1 MTWAIT
7 AVKIAAPYI
16 AAGSQVIGAFQTL
29 QAGRAQSEMY
39 KLQAKQMQLKAARD
53 RLQYEQQA
61 NMVFERVLM
70 TNATAAARGY
80 AGGVQGLSG
89 SAKLIQ
95 QRNEKVGGRDIEI
108 LQEGSRSAKSFGDV
122 ESAMLRSAAD
132 QAITGSYFDA
142 IGKIGTAAYMYNQLA
157 PGSAPSGTVS
167 GGSGFAINYNDPF
180 MGTGVK
186 LPRYE

>member
-7 AVKIAAPYI
+7 AIKIAAPYI
-16 AAGSQVIGAFQTL
+16 AAGSQVVGAFQTL

-39 KLQAKQMQLKAARD
+39 KLQAKQMELKGMRD

-70 TNATAAARGY
+70 TNAAAAARGY

-95 QRNEKVGGRDIEI
+95 QRNEKVGGRDIAI
-108 LQEGSRSAKSFGDV
+108 LQEGSRSAQSFADV
-122 ESAMLRSAAD
+122 ESSMLRNAAD

-167 GGSGFAINYNDPF
+167 GGSGFAINYNDPY
-180 MGTGVK
+180 MGSGVK
-186 LPRYE
+186 LPRVK

>member
-1 MTWAIT
+1 MAQFVA

-16 AAGSQVIGAFQTL
+16 AAGSQVLSAFQTL
-29 QAGRAQSEMY
+29 QAGQAQSEMY
-39 KLQAKQMQLKAARD
+39 KLQAKQTQLKAARD

-61 NMVFERVLM
+61 NQVFERVLM
-70 TNATAAARGY
+70 TNAAAAARGY

-95 QRNEKVGGRDIEI
+95 QRNEKVAGRDIEI

-122 ESAMLRSAAD
+122 ESTMLRSAAD
-132 QAITGSYFDA
+132 QAVTGSYFDA

-186 LPRYE
+186 LPRVK

>member
-1 MTWAIT
+1 MAEFI
-7 AVKIAAPYI
+7 ALAKIAAPYI
-16 AAGSQVIGAFQTL
+16 ATGSQVIGAFQTL
-29 QAGRAQSEMY
+29 QAGAAQSSMY
-39 KLQAKQMQLKAARD
+39 QLQAKQAELKAARD

-61 NMVFERVLM
+61 NMVFEKILM

-95 QRNEKVGGRDIEI
+95 ERNERVGGRDIQI
-108 LQEGSRSAKSFGDV
+108 LQEGARNAKSFGDV
-122 ESAMLRSAAD
+122 EAAMLRSAAD
-132 QAITGSYFDA
+132 QATTGSYFDA
-142 IGKIGTAAYMYNQLA
+142 IGKIGTAAYMYGQLA

-167 GGSGFAINYNDPF
+167 GGSGFAINYKDPF

-186 LPRYE
+186 LPRY